1 MDKMLEFTISG
12 SYKTAQKDII
22 DFENVK
28 GVVPFQDEDVA
39 MMHVRSRYAARWIKE
54 AKNSEGAVMYP
65 ERIQR
70 VREVHIDDIKPT
82 TGKLSFVGK
91 NIKEL
96 SFEEIQDLC
105 VAFDL
110 RRVPLYKASDL
121 RNTRVMAYVDYS
133 EKVLKSEPVKYQAE
147 GFNFTKLPD
156 IIISLGTRRES
167 EGKVTNEDIINAEMK
182 STSEPKST
190 LTLKDLKEIAKERNI
205 VFGPNDNYDTL
216 YQKLFGQAA

>member
-22 DFENVK
+22 DFENIK

-54 AKNSEGAVMYP
+54 AKLGSETRYP

-70 VREVHIDDIKPT
+70 VREVHIDDIKET
-82 TGKLSFVGK
+82 TGVLSFAGK
-91 NIKEL
+91 NIKDL
-96 SFEEIQDLC
+96 TFEEIQDLC

-121 RNTRVMAYVDYS
+121 RNSRLMAYVDYT
-133 EKVLKSEPVKYQAE
+133 EKVLKHEPVKYNAE
-147 GFNFTKLPD
+147 GFNFAKLPA
-156 IIISLGTRRES
+156 IIIGGGTRREA
-167 EGKVTNEDIINAEMK
+167 EKKVTNEDIINAEMN

-190 LTLKDLKEIAKERNI
+190 LTKADLIAIGKEKDIT
-205 VFGPNDNYDTL
+205 FGPNTSYDTM